1 MTTTAGG
8 PGRVRDTVRLLHV
21 PTPDRHVL
29 VVGGGIVAARR
40 VDSVRPGTRVVVVSR
55 RICDDIA
62 DLLCEPWLTWENRD
76 PRPSDLE
83 HAWMVHIV
91 SCDPAIDLA
100 VSSWVH
106 TTHRTW
112 LPTLPD
118 AG

>member
-1 MTTTAGG
+1 MTPTTGS

-21 PTPDRHVL
+21 PTPERHVL

-40 VDSVRPGTRVVVVSR
+40 IDSLAPGTQVVVVSR

-76 PRPSDLE
+76 PRPDDLDT
-83 HAWMVHIV
+83 AWMVHIG
-91 SCDPAIDLA
+91 SGDPTLDLM
-100 VSSWVH
+100 VGGWVH
-106 TTHRTW
+106 GRRTW
-112 LPTLPD
+112 MPGLPT